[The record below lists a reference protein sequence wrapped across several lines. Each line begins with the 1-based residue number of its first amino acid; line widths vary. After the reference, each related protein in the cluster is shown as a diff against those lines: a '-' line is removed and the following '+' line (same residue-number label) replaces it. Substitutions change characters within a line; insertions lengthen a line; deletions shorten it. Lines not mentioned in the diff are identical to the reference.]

1 MSASGY
7 DALSVPVRGG
17 DLHVGRWSAGP
28 GPTPG
33 VATVVAVHG
42 VTANHRCWAG
52 LARTGT
58 VDLVTPDLRGR
69 GRSGTLPGPAGMATH
84 AADLLAVLDHL
95 ELDRP
100 LLAGHSMG
108 GFVVAAF
115 AEAHPD
121 RVGGVLLVDGGLPLP
136 APGPG
141 VTPEQALAATIGPA
155 ADRLRMTFADTADY
169 LAFWRDHPALRD
181 AWSPDIEDYLAYDLV
196 GEPPACR
203 SSVSLEAV
211 RDDSTDLLDTAVTG
225 RRAAALPDGTL
236 FLRAPAGLLAE
247 PGGLY
252 PEQLLAEHTA
262 ALPGIDART
271 VPDVNHYTIVMS
283 EPGATVLAGALKEL
297 A

>member
-1 MSASGY
+1 MSAGGY

-17 DLHVGRWSAGP
+17 DLHVGRWRAGP
-28 GPTPG
+28 DAPI
-33 VATVVAVHG
+33 VVAVHG

-52 LARTGT
+52 LARTGKA
-58 VDLVTPDLRGR
+58 DLVAPDLRGR
-69 GRSGTLPGPAGMATH
+69 GRSGTLPGPAGMVTH

-95 ELDRP
+95 ELERP

-136 APGPG
+136 APPPG

-155 ADRLRMTFADTADY
+155 ADRLRMTFADTTAY
-169 LAFWRDHPALRD
+169 LDFWRDHPALRD

-203 SSVSLEAV
+203 SSVSLHAV
-211 RDDSTDLLDTAVTG
+211 RDDSADLLDTASNR

-252 PEQLLAEHTA
+252 PESLLAQHVA
-262 ALPGIDART
+262 DLPGIEGRT
-271 VPDVNHYTIVMS
+271 VPHVNHYTIVMS
-283 EPGATVLAGALKEL
+283 GPGAAVLAGAVKEL